1 MLTKSERARY
11 ARHLILPEVGE
22 AGQEKLKA
30 GSVLVVGAGGLG
42 SPVGLYLAAAGVGR
56 IGLVDFDDV
65 DASNLHRQ
73 VLYGTSDVGKP
84 KVEAAQARLQ
94 DLNPDIAID
103 THDAALTSENALGII
118 EKYDV
123 IVDGTDNFATRYLV
137 NDACVLL
144 GKPNVYGS
152 IFRFEGQASVFSAAD
167 GPCYRCLYPEP
178 PPPHL
183 VPSCAEG
190 GVLGVLPGVI
200 GTIQATET
208 IKLLTGIGETLVGRL
223 LLFDALRMSFRS
235 LRLKQQH
242 DAHAAIT
249 GLIDYDQFCNPAN
262 LHEVTRDRR
271 RDRRSTSANST
282 NGMPATSTAR
292 ATSRSAS
299 FRIAST
305 NCRAMPTSS
314 STARPAAAPRAP
326 STSPAMRASRAP
338 STCAAVTRAC
348 ADTSYNFPNG
358 NRLHHRRRPRSSS
371 AAHRLRREPLAQRA
385 EVGVR
390 MGGFALGLRA
400 RAEAFSGE
408 EAGRVSRPLA
418 ALADRDRPSLPRH
431 ARVSRAVGRSDF
443 SEPLPLQLRH
453 QSRRR
458 AGGVDRRGRARATG

>member
-1 MLTKSERARY
+1 MLTPSERARY

-22 AGQEKLKA
+22 AGQERLKA
-30 GSVLVVGAGGLG
+30 GSVLVIGAGGLG

-73 VLYGTSDVGKP
+73 VIYGTSDVGRP
-84 KVEAAQARLQ
+84 KTEAAKARLQ
-94 DLNPDIAID
+94 DLNPDITID
-103 THDAALTSENALGII
+103 AYNSALTSDNALGIV
-118 EKYDV
+118 EQYDV

-152 IFRFEGQASVFSAAD
+152 IFRFEGQASVFSAED

-208 IKLLTGIGETLVGRL
+208 IKLLTGIGETLIGRL
-223 LLFDALRMSFRS
+223 LLFDALRMSFRT

-262 LHEVTRDRR
+262 LHEVTEIGDAIVIDVREPYEWDAGHI
-271 RDRRSTSANST
+271 D
-282 NGMPATSTAR
+282 GAR
-292 ATSRSAS
+292 H
-299 FRIAST
+299 I
-305 NCRAMPTSS
+305 PLGEL
-314 STARPAAAPRAP
+314 P
-326 STSPAMRASRAP
+326 
-338 STCAAVTRAC
+338 
-348 ADTSYNFPNG
+348 
-358 NRLHHRRRPRSSS
+358 NRLHELPRDADVVFYCQTGGRSSRALDIARDAGLTRAKHLRGGY
-371 AAHRLRREPLAQRA
+371 AAWRQR
-385 EVGVR
+385 
-390 MGGFALGLRA
+390 
-400 RAEAFSGE
+400 
-408 EAGRVSRPLA
+408 
-418 ALADRDRPSLPRH
+418 
-431 ARVSRAVGRSDF
+431 
-443 SEPLPLQLRH
+443 
-453 QSRRR
+453 
-458 AGGVDRRGRARATG
+458 